1 MLRLAEVVN
10 KVAGVLEPCG
20 AVIRT
25 TKSCVVAGN
34 KGTSQD
40 LTSLL
45 LKAAGPKTKAADGSG
60 VDAGPRLSVDGE
72 PIEEEEPEEEDE

>member
-10 KVAGVLEPCG
+10 KVEGVLEPCG
-20 AVIRT
+20 AVIHT

-60 VDAGPRLSVDGE
+60 VDAGPVDGE
-72 PIEEEEPEEEDE
+72 PMEEEEPEEEDE